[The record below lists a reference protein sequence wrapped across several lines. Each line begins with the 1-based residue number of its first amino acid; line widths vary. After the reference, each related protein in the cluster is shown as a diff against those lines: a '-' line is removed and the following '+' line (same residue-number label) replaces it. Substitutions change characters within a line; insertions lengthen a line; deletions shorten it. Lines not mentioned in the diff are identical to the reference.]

1 MRYVD
6 NALIRQPTAVLLYG
20 DQQLPVDEEIKVGM
34 IFHKKEDCL
43 QAIKSYHI
51 KRSIDFKPKKSDQ
64 DRYVIECNQA
74 PQCQFSLRASYSK
87 VNKYWKIVRISNT
100 HTCVSSALTQDHKK
114 LDSNMI
120 CDNILSFVEDN
131 VTIEVKALVA
141 HIRDLFNY
149 TISYKKAWIAK
160 NKAIVKIYGDWED
173 SYNDLPQWL
182 MVMKKWLPGTIIK
195 LQTSPTALDNQ
206 VFFQRLFWTFKPC
219 IDGFAFCKPIVQVD
233 GTWLY
238 GKYKGTLLLAVAQ
251 DGNNNIFPV
260 AFAIVEGETKEA
272 WNFFMKN
279 LRRYVTPQEGICVIS
294 DRHASIKSAYENP
307 SNGWQNPPT
316 SHVYCLR
323 HIGQNFVRETKQ
335 SKLRPFVSSMG
346 YAPREPTFRF
356 WRDEL
361 MKESVDA
368 VAWVDKIPKEKWT
381 QAFDGGRRWGH
392 MTSILVEAMNSVYK
406 GIRSLPITA
415 LVKATY
421 SKSAA
426 LFGTRGMDALAVL
439 GSDQVYTKECQLRI
453 TEAMTKAQS
462 HIVTRHDRE
471 RFAVEETQ
479 DPREGRPKGTFK
491 VDLGEKW
498 CDCGRFQS
506 LHMPCSHVIAA
517 CFDAHLQYQA
527 YIDDVFKVA
536 SVCRV
541 YEHTFEVVQAEMY
554 WPKYEGRK
562 LYPDPS
568 MKRVKKGHPK
578 KSRIRTE
585 MDEFGK
591 KERLCGLCQMPN
603 HNRSNCPNAAGPSS

>member
-1 MRYVD
+1 MSLDQFRREFSDIYNTTNNFQRHHRGKRHVASKLPATKFETLDDNQPSLPEKLDDPANKSKPKETKVVVEQDVSVEVDESKDEKEEIDEHDDSGKEGQTEIPHQRPHEVPNFPEHIHEDTEDEEEYIPPTSDNDNDDDDNNVGREPYIPPSEMRYVD

-346 YAPREPTFRF
+346 
-356 WRDEL
+356 
-361 MKESVDA
+361 
-368 VAWVDKIPKEKWT
+368 
-381 QAFDGGRRWGH
+381 
-392 MTSILVEAMNSVYK
+392 
-406 GIRSLPITA
+406 
-415 LVKATY
+415 
-421 SKSAA
+421 
-426 LFGTRGMDALAVL
+426 
-439 GSDQVYTKECQLRI
+439 
-453 TEAMTKAQS
+453 
-462 HIVTRHDRE
+462 
-471 RFAVEETQ
+471 
-479 DPREGRPKGTFK
+479 
-491 VDLGEKW
+491 
-498 CDCGRFQS
+498 
-506 LHMPCSHVIAA
+506 
-517 CFDAHLQYQA
+517 
-527 YIDDVFKVA
+527 
-536 SVCRV
+536 
-541 YEHTFEVVQAEMY
+541 
-554 WPKYEGRK
+554 KY
-562 LYPDPS
+562 
-568 MKRVKKGHPK
+568 
-578 KSRIRTE
+578 
-585 MDEFGK
+585 F
-591 KERLCGLCQMPN
+591 
-603 HNRSNCPNAAGPSS
+603 

>member
-34 IFHKKEDCL
+34 IFHKKEDL
-43 QAIKSYHI
+43 I
-51 KRSIDFKPKKSDQ
+51 
-64 DRYVIECNQA
+64 
-74 PQCQFSLRASYSK
+74 L
-87 VNKYWKIVRISNT
+87 
-100 HTCVSSALTQDHKK
+100 TCVSSALTQDHKK

-195 LQTSPTALDNQ
+195 LQTSPTVLDNQ

-356 WRDEL
+356 WRDKL